1 MVDVGQAADPH
12 VLLAAAEA
20 EHVGQRGFAFENQ
33 DVALFHAAAP
43 FHGGRCAGAS
53 HKNPREASGLPLEA
67 DGRKDFRPRAGIV
80 GEDAEVGKI
89 GGIRGAQEAPRQDER
104 QANE

>member
-1 MVDVGQAADPH
+1 MDVGQAVDPH

-20 EHVGQRGFAFENQ
+20 EHVGQRGFAFQNQ
-33 DVALFHAAAP
+33 DGALFHASVP
-43 FHGGRCAGAS
+43 FHGRGCAGAS

-67 DGRKDFRPRAGIV
+67 DGSKDFRPRAGIV
-80 GEDAEVGKI
+80 GEDAEVRKI
-89 GGIRGAQEAPRQDER
+89 GGMRDARQNER